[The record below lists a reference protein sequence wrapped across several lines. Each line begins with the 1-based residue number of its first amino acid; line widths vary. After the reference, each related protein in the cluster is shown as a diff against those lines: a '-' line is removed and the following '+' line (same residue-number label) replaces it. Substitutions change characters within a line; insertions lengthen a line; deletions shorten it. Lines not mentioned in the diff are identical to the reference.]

1 MNVINDLMKTDGCRE
16 SVGSGTSWKSECWK
30 KIEIKNIALSQTQ
43 KDRPLMWLLKV
54 VYVRINLLAEII
66 RLFLLLKLIGKRC
79 KQPGC
84 LKVCLGVSESHIW
97 ARLYLK

>member
-16 SVGSGTSWKSECWK
+16 SVGSGTSWKSECGK

-54 VYVRINLLAEII
+54 VLVRINLLAEII
-66 RLFLLLKLIGKRC
+66 RL
-79 KQPGC
+79 
-84 LKVCLGVSESHIW
+84 SY
-97 ARLYLK
+97 YLS

>member
-16 SVGSGTSWKSECWK
+16 SVGSGTSWKSECGK

-54 VYVRINLLAEII
+54 VLV
-66 RLFLLLKLIGKRC
+66 
-79 KQPGC
+79 
-84 LKVCLGVSESHIW
+84 
-97 ARLYLK
+97 